1 LFEMMIAWDNLR
13 CLVRAHLEAD
23 KGRGALRLRKADLR
37 KARKMVPHPLRRQ
50 LMVKI
55 DITCPEERLVVYG
68 TLVPGGQCHHL
79 MADLD
84 AVWER
89 CAIRGRL
96 GSYKGY
102 PSFKWNPAGEPH
114 PAWLVTSAGL
124 PAKFR
129 ELDDFEGDDY
139 LRRRIPAEV
148 GNRLVIACIY
158 EGKVKA

>member
-1 LFEMMIAWDNLR
+1 MMTTWDNLR
-13 CLVRAHLEAD
+13 GLVRAHLEAAR
-23 KGRGALRLRKADLR
+23 GRSGLPLRKEN
-37 KARKMVPHPLRRQ
+37 LRRIRRIAPYPLLWQ
-50 LMVKI
+50 LRVKI
-55 DITCPEERLVVYG
+55 DLTRPAERLIVYG
-68 TLVPGGQCHHL
+68 TLMPGGQYHHL
-79 MADLD
+79 MADLVAD
-84 AVWER
+84 WEK

-139 LRRRIPAEV
+139 LRRLIPAEV
-148 GNRLVIACIY
+148 GSRLVIAYIY
-158 EGKVKA
+158 EGRVKA